1 LAFTKPP
8 RLRVRIFL
16 FLFVPERGEGM
27 IVKVKI
33 GCWHFTLTPMPRKG
47 AKTNEMSFTR
57 ASCLMPY
64 ALCLMPTFTL
74 THMPSP
80 CIVNS

>member
-1 LAFTKPP
+1 
-8 RLRVRIFL
+8 VRIFL

-33 GCWHFTLTPMPRKG
+33 GCWHFTLTPMPRNG

-64 ALCLMPTFTL
+64 AYFHLNPHALAVHCQQL
-74 THMPSP
+74 TA
-80 CIVNS
+80 NS